1 MARLLLPWT
10 KQRTVQPMKTTA
22 VEIYRPCELTH
33 APAFSR
39 EHQSKGGG
47 IGGSAATLIHDLQQ
61 ADRRKDEFL
70 AMLGHEMRNP
80 LAPIR
85 SAVEIFRL
93 KGAADPELRAVTAM
107 VERQIQQLTRL
118 VDDLLEVSR
127 VGHGKINLQLKSVH
141 LKDVMA
147 LAIEI
152 GRPLIDSRKH
162 SLTVSLPS
170 YDVDVEGDLG
180 RLAQVVSNLLN
191 NSSKYMD
198 DGGHIELI
206 LETVGR
212 WAVMSVRDTGIGI
225 EASVLPRIFD
235 LFMQVNGSISRVNE
249 GLGIGLALVRDVV
262 ELHGGTVQ
270 GASAGLGH
278 GTEFVVRLPLLE
290 TPTILHANGRQKIAS
305 TVNAPTKRILIIDDN
320 KDATDSMAMLLRT
333 AGHEVRTAYDGRS
346 ALVLCRL
353 EAPEV
358 VICDISMPDMS
369 GYELARELREDISFR
384 DTFLIAL
391 SGYAQDE
398 DRLRSQEAGF
408 HAHLTKPVQLE
419 SLKELLTNLHL
430 LTGAS

>member
-1 MARLLLPWT
+1 MARLLLPRT
-10 KQRTVQPMKTTA
+10 KQPTVQPMKTTA
-22 VEIYRPCELTH
+22 VELCRPCELTH
-33 APAFSR
+33 EPAFSR

-47 IGGSAATLIHDLQQ
+47 IAAMLIHELQQ

-85 SAVEIFRL
+85 NAVEIFRL
-93 KGAADPELRAVTAM
+93 KGAADPELQEVTAM

-118 VDDLLEVSR
+118 VDDLLDVSR
-127 VGHGKINLQLKSVH
+127 VGHGEISLQLKSVD
-141 LKDVMA
+141 LKAVMA

-162 SLTVSLPS
+162 TLTVSVPS
-170 YDVDVEGDLG
+170 YAVNVEGDSG
-180 RLAQVVSNLLN
+180 RLAQVVANLLN
-191 NSSKYMD
+191 NSSKYTD
-198 DGGHIELI
+198 DGGRIELI

-212 WAVMSVRDTGIGI
+212 WAVLSVRDTGIGI
-225 EASVLPRIFD
+225 DASVLPRIFD

-249 GLGIGLALVRDVV
+249 GLGIGLALVRNVV
-262 ELHGGTVQ
+262 ELHGGTVES
-270 GASAGLGH
+270 ASAGLGR
-278 GTEFVVRLPLLE
+278 GTQFVVRLPLLE
-290 TPTILHANGRQKIAS
+290 TPTAVHANGRHAIVS
-305 TVNAPTKRILIIDDN
+305 TVNAPTRRILIIDDN
-320 KDATDSMAMLLRT
+320 KDAAESMAMLLRT
-333 AGHEVRTAYDGRS
+333 AGHEVRTAYAGRT

-369 GYELARELREDISFR
+369 GYELACELREDISFR
-384 DTFLIAL
+384 DIILIAL

-419 SLKELLTNLHL
+419 SLKELLANLHL
-430 LTGAS
+430 LTGVS